1 MIKIRK
7 FKIEEYDELI
17 KLWNSVKL
25 PYKPNGRDSYEKIQK
40 EIKKNNSIFLVA
52 EYNSKIIG
60 SIIGTHDG
68 RKGWINRL
76 AVSKDFQRKD
86 LAKKL
91 CKNVEEKFLE
101 LGIEIYCCLIEDWN
115 KKSLNFFKKIGYTKH
130 HDIYYFSK
138 RKKNYI

>member
-17 KLWNSVKL
+17 KLWNSVEL
-25 PYKPNGRDSYEKIQK
+25 PYKPYGRDSFEKIQK
-40 EIKKNNSIFLVA
+40 EIKKDNSIFLVA

-60 SIIGTHDG
+60 SIFGTHDG

-76 AVSKDFQRKD
+76 AVDKDFQGTD

-91 CKNVEEKFLE
+91 CKNLEERFLD
-101 LGIEIYCCLIEDWN
+101 LRIEIFCCLIEDWN
-115 KKSLNFFKKIGYTKH
+115 KKSLNFFKKIGYAKH
-130 HDIYYFSK
+130 EDINYLSK
-138 RKKNYI
+138 RKTKYI